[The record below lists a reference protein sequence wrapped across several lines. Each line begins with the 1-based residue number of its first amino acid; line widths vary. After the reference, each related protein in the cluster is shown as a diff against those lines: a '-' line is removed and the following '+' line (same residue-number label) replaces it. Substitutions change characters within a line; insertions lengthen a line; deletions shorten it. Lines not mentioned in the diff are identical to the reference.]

1 VLRESFSSDPRVRIL
16 TQPNAGKSEALN
28 YGIREAQNEILVA
41 LDADTIFRRGT
52 IDKLVRHFADRK
64 VGAVSGNARVGNKQ
78 KWITK
83 FQSIEYIFGFN
94 LDRRALDLL
103 NAITVVPGAV
113 GAWRKDLIVA
123 CGGFGRDTLAEDTDI
138 TLSIRRL
145 GYEIRYEESAI
156 AYTEAPETMRALAK
170 QRFRWGFGTL
180 QAAWKHRDA
189 TFNPQYG
196 YLGFVALPSIWIF
209 QVLLAALSPFAE
221 IAMIIALFAGNWRL
235 VAAYYFAL
243 FGLELITGVLAYAL
257 ETAKPWDLALL
268 FAQRIFYRY
277 LLYYVLFK
285 SVLYALRGRLVGWG
299 KLERTASMSASLDSD
314 QPVRQA
320 A

>member
-1 VLRESFSSDPRVRIL
+1 
-16 TQPNAGKSEALN
+16 
-28 YGIREAQNEILVA
+28 
-41 LDADTIFRRGT
+41 
-52 IDKLVRHFADRK
+52 
-64 VGAVSGNARVGNKQ
+64 
-78 KWITK
+78 
-83 FQSIEYIFGFN
+83 
-94 LDRRALDLL
+94 
-103 NAITVVPGAV
+103 
-113 GAWRKDLIVA
+113 
-123 CGGFGRDTLAEDTDI
+123 
-138 TLSIRRL
+138 
-145 GYEIRYEESAI
+145 
-156 AYTEAPETMRALAK
+156 
-170 QRFRWGFGTL
+170 L

-257 ETAKPWDLALL
+257 EAAKPWDLALL

-299 KLERTASMSASLDSD
+299 KLERTASMSASLDSEH
-314 QPVRQA
+314 PVKQA